1 MFKKIK
7 KYFEIKYW
15 YRWRILNKVWYNEVD
30 NKYYT
35 LKEKY
40 FPKYKAKNV
49 LESTQNGEYDLW
61 QIILLKLDHMFWDLH
76 KQGIETKYY
85 FYNSD
90 IEKYATEKDKIFL
103 AKKVLESTLFNNQE
117 FWIKNISIKNN
128 IINIYLSLENN
139 KISLNFELNKN
150 NKIILD
156 NWTLS
161 FNKERALDQ
170 LLDQVNI
177 LLNKRIKD
185 YLKENYNIEWQ
196 NISILDL
203 AISNQNQY
211 CNSIE
216 IEEMPKISKEL
227 KKHAA
232 GNFVKCKQIL
242 QLRKLVKKFLNF
254 DIDNKFDFSYIDL
267 NNNIKRDE
275 IMLKENVAFKEER
288 EKLYREI
295 MNYMIEY
302 SINWW
307 N

>member
-1 MFKKIK
+1 MFKKLK

-15 YRWRILNKVWYNEVD
+15 YRWRILNKIWYDEEN
-30 NKYYT
+30 NKYHT
-35 LKEKY
+35 LKEKH
-40 FPKYKAKNV
+40 FPSYKAKNV
-49 LESTQNGEYDLW
+49 LESTQNGEWDLW
-61 QIILLKLDHMFWDLH
+61 QTMLLKLEYMFWNLH
-76 KQGIETKYY
+76 KHGIETKYY
-85 FYNSD
+85 FYDSD

-103 AKKVLESTLFNNQE
+103 AKKVLKSTLFNNHE

-128 IINIYLSLENN
+128 ILGIYLNLENN
-139 KISLNFELNKN
+139 RVFLNLELNKN

-156 NWTLS
+156 NWNLS
-161 FNKERALDQ
+161 FNEDRSLDQ
-170 LLDQVNI
+170 LLDQINI
-177 LLNKRIKD
+177 LLNKKIKE
-185 YLKENYNIEWQ
+185 YLKANYDIEWQ

-203 AISNQNQY
+203 AISKQNQY

-216 IEEMPKISKEL
+216 IEEMSKISKEL
-227 KKHAA
+227 KKHAT

-242 QLRKLVKKFLNF
+242 QLRRLIKKFLNF
-254 DIDNKFDFSYIDL
+254 DIDDKYDFSYMDL

-275 IMLKENVAFKEER
+275 IMLKENNTFKEER
-288 EKLYREI
+288 EKLYKEI